1 MTVTALLTRPG
12 KQTVHADSLAPGD
25 LLLVTGGSVFSKLA
39 RLIEGTAFDHCL
51 MVAPPDPGH
60 PKFGRDSDDD
70 RTHEPWTFD
79 VGFFGGRHLPLS
91 AYDDTMAAILVR
103 RHRYN
108 GSFDQSMV
116 RARTA
121 VDETKGYAWD
131 RLLYLCLIGATRWS
145 PALCELAPD
154 ESSAFVRA
162 LYEVL
167 GQMRRSQL
175 HPLGNGGKRRI
186 CTDIV
191 TEAFDVVTEVTDV
204 SVKGPP
210 GQYLGIVAP
219 NRMHEGLLWWA
230 AGVSTFEDFLTTQ
243 PPPRRT
249 AILDEDLATA
259 PGSEEALRL
268 VHEAATATGV
278 SYPGFV
284 PADDDTLRA
293 VVIDGV
299 NRSLNDLLGQT
310 NMGLVGGV
318 TDPRRAAW
326 FLLDIIMRK
335 RVVLSPHDLS
345 LSKSFFDLGWLP
357 TTDIDWRK

>member
-1 MTVTALLTRPG
+1 VTVTATLTRPT
-12 KQTVHADSLAPGD
+12 KQSVRAHTLQPGD

-51 MVAPPDPGH
+51 MVAPPKMDH
-60 PKFGRDSDDD
+60 PTFGRGADDD
-70 RTHEPWTFD
+70 RTDEPWTFD

-91 AYDDTMAAILVR
+91 AYDDTMAAIAVR
-103 RHRYN
+103 RHRHV

-116 RARTA
+116 RARIS

-154 ESSAFVRA
+154 EGSAFVRA

-167 GQMRRSQL
+167 GQMRRSQM
-175 HPLGNGGKRRI
+175 HPLQNGGKRRI

-191 TEAFDVVTEVTDV
+191 TEAFDVITEPNHN
-204 SVKGPP
+204 GP
-210 GQYLGIVAP
+210 GAYLGIVAP
-219 NRMHEGLLWWA
+219 HRVHSGLLWWA
-230 AGVSTFEDFLTTQ
+230 AGVDTFADFLISQ

-249 AILDEDLATA
+249 AILDDDLAAA

-268 VHEAATATGV
+268 VHEAATASGV

-284 PADDDTLRA
+284 PADDATLRA
-293 VVIDGV
+293 IIVDGV
-299 NRSLNDLLGQT
+299 SRSLSELLDQP
-310 NMGLVGGV
+310 NLGLLSSV
-318 TDPRRAAW
+318 TDPRRVAW
-326 FLLDIIMRK
+326 FLLDIIMKK

-357 TTDIDWRK
+357 ITDIDWRK